1 MVTIKQ
7 KKEPQ
12 ENLLKRATI
21 EFEKRF
27 DLQGFT
33 ASLIEAEPN
42 AIKELVEDYL
52 RSEGFPTGVTYIDVD
67 WHLKPHLRASYDK
80 WIEIGISNGYIA
92 KKDLQDGLRTFFN
105 TGRATEMVL
114 REWQQNHLVDLEV
127 VLNETVDKWERRMAG
142 AEELLDNFY
151 TLFDSLQV
159 NKILT
164 ENIDSYPELVEE
176 FIDKTKEAGLESA
189 KLSNTFYRVKV
200 NTQGHENDIVLL
212 MTLMLNINRPQAIEG
227 IPKMS
232 SEDFNTLLCLP
243 SLFKKLSKNVEIL
256 DSVDVWEERN
266 KQIASEKRAI
276 QKISQIL
283 TANFDP
289 EEIKQALIATSSPDN
304 PYYKQLEVVAEEYN
318 IPLKKLLS
326 KNPKVVVKFG
336 GNVEELSKKMLDS
349 KLADYEVYKKFVSGD
364 KELINNLWLEE
375 PLKSSLNV
383 EINID

>member
-33 ASLIEAEPN
+33 ASLIEAEPS

-92 KKDLQDGLRTFFN
+92 EKDLQDGLRTFFN
-105 TGRATEMVL
+105 TGRATEMAL

-151 TLFDSLQV
+151 TLFDALQV

-176 FIDKTKEAGLESA
+176 FIDKTKEVGLESA

-227 IPKMS
+227 VPKMS

-266 KQIASEKRAI
+266 KQIASEKQAI
-276 QKISQIL
+276 KKISQIL

-289 EEIKQALIATSSPDN
+289 EELKQALIVTPSPDN

-326 KNPKVVVKFG
+326 KNPRVVVKFG

-364 KELINNLWLEE
+364 KELINNFWLEE
-375 PLKSSLNV
+375 PLESSLNV

>member
-92 KKDLQDGLRTFFN
+92 EKDLQDGLRTFFN

-326 KNPKVVVKFG
+326 KNPRVVVKFG

-375 PLKSSLNV
+375 PLKSSLNI

>member
-7 KKEPQ
+7 KEKPQ
-12 ENLLKRATI
+12 ENWLKQATI

-27 DLQGFT
+27 DLQEFT
-33 ASLIEAEPN
+33 ASLIEAEPST
-42 AIKELVEDYL
+42 IKELVEDYL

-67 WHLKPHLRASYDK
+67 WHLKPRLRASYDK
-80 WIEIGISNGYIA
+80 WIEIGISNGYITEN
-92 KKDLQDGLRTFFN
+92 DLRDGLRTFFN
-105 TGRATEMVL
+105 TGRATEMAL

-151 TLFDSLQV
+151 TLFDALQV

-189 KLSNTFYRVKV
+189 KLSNTFYQVKV

-212 MTLMLNINRPQAIEG
+212 MTLMLNINRPQAIDG
-227 IPKMS
+227 VPKMS

-276 QKISQIL
+276 KKISQIL
-283 TANFDP
+283 TVNFDP
-289 EEIKQALIATSSPDN
+289 EEIKQALIATPSPDN

-336 GNVEELSKKMLDS
+336 GNAEELSKKMLDS

-375 PLKSSLNV
+375 PLKKSLNI

>member
-92 KKDLQDGLRTFFN
+92 EKDLQDGLRTFFN

>member
-33 ASLIEAEPN
+33 ASLIEAEPS

-92 KKDLQDGLRTFFN
+92 EKDLQDGLRAFFN
-105 TGRATEMVL
+105 TGRATEMAV

-151 TLFDSLQV
+151 TLFDALQV

-176 FIDKTKEAGLESA
+176 FIDKTKEVGLESA

-227 IPKMS
+227 VPKMS

-266 KQIASEKRAI
+266 KQIASEKQAI
-276 QKISQIL
+276 KKISQIL

-289 EEIKQALIATSSPDN
+289 EELKQALIVTPSPDN

-336 GNVEELSKKMLDS
+336 GNMEELSKKMLDS
-349 KLADYEVYKKFVSGD
+349 KLADYELYKKFVSGN

-375 PLKSSLNV
+375 PLKSSLNI

>member
-92 KKDLQDGLRTFFN
+92 EKDLQDGLRTFFN

-276 QKISQIL
+276 QKTSQIL

>member
-33 ASLIEAEPN
+33 ASLIEAEPS

-92 KKDLQDGLRTFFN
+92 EKDLQDGLRTFFN
-105 TGRATEMVL
+105 TGRATEMAL

-151 TLFDSLQV
+151 TLFDALQV

-176 FIDKTKEAGLESA
+176 FIDKTKEVGLESA

-227 IPKMS
+227 VPKMS

-266 KQIASEKRAI
+266 KQIASEKQAI
-276 QKISQIL
+276 KKISQIL

-289 EEIKQALIATSSPDN
+289 EELKQALIVTPSPDN

-336 GNVEELSKKMLDS
+336 GNMEELSKKMLDS
-349 KLADYEVYKKFVSGD
+349 KLADYELYKKFVSGN

-375 PLKSSLNV
+375 PLKSSLNI